1 MKTPTIILEVRGG
14 NIQMIGST
22 TNDVNIIIVD
32 HDNIE
37 CVDKDAAIEYLQN
50 YLSNWQPDTVEAN
63 HKLLVDSM
71 FSECHD
77 ETDQAIYDRLIQLGE
92 QTEAN
97 P

>member
-22 TNDVNIIIVD
+22 TNDVNLIIVD

-37 CVDKDAAIEYLQN
+37 DVDQEATAEYIQETI
-50 YLSNWQPDTVEAN
+50 SIWQPDTVAAN
-63 HKLLVDSM
+63 HKLLVEAM

-77 ETDQAIYDRLIQLGE
+77 ETDQAIYDRLIQIGE
-92 QTEAN
+92 QIEA
-97 P
+97 

>member
-22 TNDVNIIIVD
+22 TNDVNLIIVD

-37 CVDKDAAIEYLQN
+37 SVDKDATVEYLQN
-50 YLSNWQPDTVEAN
+50 YISNWQPDTVAAN
-63 HKLLVDSM
+63 HNLLVEAM

-92 QTEAN
+92 QIEA
-97 P
+97 